1 MVTHD
6 RHDDNHIGSCP
17 EPCPGSKGPLT
28 ADDGVVRFRRQL
40 FDREGNWYEEDVLN
54 PDGSV
59 MHSVAHPLDEHRGH
73 GSAKPRRARIAD

>member
-1 MVTHD
+1 MNKPA
-6 RHDDNHIGSCP
+6 R
-17 EPCPGSKGPLT
+17 ERRAGPSRT

-40 FDREGNWYEEDVLN
+40 FDREGNWYKEDVLN

-73 GSAKPRRARIAD
+73 GSAKPMRARIAD